1 MAKQKNNGIM
11 TNKKYMIIGAVIVI
25 AVIASRGVLLIPVGL
40 ILWAYAARQKRAKRV
55 TPPPPAPP
63 RNVLHYTGFTASV
76 SAENM
81 RVTDQE
87 RDAVAEEL
95 SRQFQVGRLDQDTF
109 DKRLNTALSATRRYE
124 LDILLADLPAAV

>member
-1 MAKQKNNGIM
+1 
-11 TNKKYMIIGAVIVI
+11 
-25 AVIASRGVLLIPVGL
+25 
-40 ILWAYAARQKRAKRV
+40 
-55 TPPPPAPP
+55 
-63 RNVLHYTGFTASV
+63 
-76 SAENM
+76 M